1 MSITNSIT
9 SVHVEKLNHNLE
21 EIRLRALDNIIAK
34 LNHGFGCDCDSVKRE
49 LVSKLF
55 NWFTFDAIPHPDK
68 VLNLIHQLITTNVV
82 NPSIFG
88 KLRFQNE
95 LGQLR
100 KRLDSA
106 WHDKLYEIEEAVL
119 QHASP
124 ALETMGNNDLRSS
137 AGDITNR
144 KNVTENNI
152 QKTNCNIKNNEFVNH
167 EYDKIQD
174 NFINHSKESL
184 NDTIQLDLTIPS
196 DTGTPLSKKTER
208 AIRWLVMPWQPLV
221 FSDRGVLSAIE
232 EALNN
237 SADIDLIVR
246 TCEFVTNVMLQDFPA
261 EVFLQRP
268 SIVTILQNLLETC
281 IQDPKVDVCHLIP
294 VILRTFNK
302 LTRSLRFR
310 IYYYC
315 DPGIANRRQKNL
327 SGQLD
332 SSCHSLEDR
341 ESSESGLPEANYQA
355 YQSAAMSDRSQ
366 SVADNVN
373 ESVLQLQQMLIPN
386 FCIEVFT
393 STLKLLTI
401 YDDSLR
407 PLKDIKNILDL
418 TWELV
423 QLLILSVMPNI
434 WFSTDQ
440 LSLKIHENLKFILKL
455 LGDVLEY
462 CRSYCAADN
471 WRITYLRLLCIVTK
485 FLSSLVPLELAEY
498 IIPSALKTALCVGVM
513 DAPIYLMYPDLN
525 IILQEYTRRFQGT
538 VEIQYIKLFDET
550 RLITKSMKA
559 AISILKLNF
568 SHDHLTIDILRMMYS
583 SKSCLIYHKNFS
595 IIKKYIFLMQN
606 AYHMKLD
613 KENKAIAVKLML
625 YLLANEDEEIRVNTY
640 KECYWLVSSTLGI
653 ESPRVRYN
661 WTSVAFLFEPS
672 LLTEIICH
680 GVADEKTKSLAED
693 ILLYILK
700 GKLQMDDGWLIF
712 LEALMQVLPLLQ
724 CLAEMKS
731 SLGQCL
737 SKMLDPDIATS
748 IQLPFLEVLKGNA
761 RYLFSRDGAIREEA
775 ACRLI
780 YLLGTEKNSS
790 NKFPQLASLHG
801 LPLGS
806 LLIVDRQ
813 GSLKKTEGN
822 YQRSSLLSVIE
833 MLKTPNVEPK
843 VRKSALVQIS
853 VMLTDSSLHK
863 LFLKENGLK
872 IILDI
877 FDKSLIEKD
886 YDNYPDSVIPILTIL
901 KLISSTQCTIR
912 HELSINTDVFI
923 NVMRSLFLFPNH
935 ECVKLDVSYLLF
947 ILLYSEFMMRLNNND
962 GSNLNYSLPYM
973 IISKMHSPI
982 ISKTHWKSSIHRKSD
997 TSILY
1002 SSNSLALTFI
1012 RQYWAWEWNNG
1023 TEMLWIP
1030 WSNLNDSGIL
1040 SNLMIKEPELA
1051 LLKYSSIRYYCSQQL
1066 INIKNS
1072 SAHEEVMYAI
1082 DYLWMYIR
1090 LCSCLE
1096 FMHIREL
1103 TSLPWESTFERFL
1116 LSHPMSKEDCNLFVD
1131 VLNFL
1136 YIHINVTHDPEV
1148 IGWLSK
1154 TLKNITKSLAD
1165 LLQSLDTHNQDVHQS
1180 VLKLVRSCSSLEKF
1194 QQPQDSSSDMWND
1207 YIELVIT
1214 NLCSSDQ
1221 QHFYNLV
1228 YLDWLLTCL
1237 TYLTSKSHF
1246 NCSTDLL
1253 LSSGDALIELIISFH
1268 GNGAVSFMGLSITR
1282 NSIICLNHLL
1292 HHIQIS
1298 LSKIN
1303 WTNYWF
1309 GEGKTLSWLPTLWKN
1324 RDPLVRASALQLLAG
1339 LVKAPHIAQQLVNG
1353 LSMPPSEL
1361 CQTLLK
1367 FIINHEESSIVRE
1380 YACIIMS
1387 NLIKNSANS
1396 SFKYIDSLRSNVIL
1410 IYIEQMNVY
1419 YEISLLCSNIYLPMT
1434 LDSELIDD
1442 ADDDYDNENNNKHD
1456 NDSEGS
1462 TKISLFP
1469 RSVLQFYNC
1478 HDELLMLSV
1487 KDSIGDNFPQFLST
1501 PSLITSV
1508 CTFLNNLINVGE
1520 RDVINKIYEHS
1531 LDKYLLGCFGSIPK
1545 INKIKY
1551 KSIRQCYDI
1560 IEMYINICILL
1571 TNCVKSCNNFATVVN
1586 FSPDFLY
1593 LLFNYLDKNNL
1604 NQDNSKLVDLHN
1616 KLSTQVFNFLSILSL
1631 TENQH
1636 VESLRT
1642 AIEIAA
1648 PEIIIKSICNAINH
1662 SDIELRMSGVACLAF
1677 LLSQEIAREDQIK
1690 CGIPSLGA
1698 ILDSTF
1704 THTINHQT
1712 DSNNLREVL
1721 SDVNKLALKTS
1732 SKNSK
1737 TYYNSDDVGCID
1749 SNQSQKC
1756 IPIGSE
1762 LCKSLIHLLI
1772 AHNYAKSN
1780 TNTKRARDKD
1790 LIIAALSNLLCVSD
1804 KAKSTALED
1813 NLTGTCI
1820 LILKE
1825 LYYELNLHPHHVHRT
1840 QLERNKR
1847 LQPLLNDVNRVVTL
1861 LMNFA
1866 HNNGTVKCTLSKLG
1880 LADILHKLW
1889 AWISLND
1896 STLVSSLK
1904 LLATYTTNCPEA
1916 AQSLTL
1922 TTTLPGTGPRKTPN
1936 TVSLIHIIVHL
1947 VSKEIDKAGQ
1957 SYNNQRLR
1965 FSFHVLKN
1973 AAHAHDCRVS
1983 IIKSNLLQFLTKIH
1997 PSSTKRAK
2005 PWPLIEI
2012 YCLEFLVDFTFF
2024 EEGQISVSKAIDGLE
2039 VLIQLSRC
2047 NTPATRILALST
2059 LRNLLFNF
2067 SNRPRILCS
2076 VDFMNLLHTVFKS
2089 GSLCEIGIAGSMLW
2103 SLIANSQK
2111 GKLIARST
2119 GLPNS
2124 IQKVLGRLT
2133 LKPEEKN
2140 DQDLVRMLQY
2150 IIRVLSAWSGANN

>member
-1 MSITNSIT
+1 
-9 SVHVEKLNHNLE
+9 
-21 EIRLRALDNIIAK
+21 
-34 LNHGFGCDCDSVKRE
+34 
-49 LVSKLF
+49 
-55 NWFTFDAIPHPDK
+55 
-68 VLNLIHQLITTNVV
+68 
-82 NPSIFG
+82 
-88 KLRFQNE
+88 
-95 LGQLR
+95 
-100 KRLDSA
+100 
-106 WHDKLYEIEEAVL
+106 
-119 QHASP
+119 
-124 ALETMGNNDLRSS
+124 MGNNDLRSS

-152 QKTNCNIKNNEFVNH
+152 QKTDCNIKNNEFVNH

-174 NFINHSKESL
+174 NFINHSTESL

-196 DTGTPLSKKTER
+196 ETGTPLSRKTER

-221 FSDRGVLSAIE
+221 SSDRGVLSAIE

-237 SADIDLIVR
+237 SADIGLIVR

-332 SSCHSLEDR
+332 SSCQSLEDR

-366 SVADNVN
+366 SVADNVD

-462 CRSYCAADN
+462 CKSYCAADN

-485 FLSSLVPLELAEY
+485 LLSSLVPLELAEY
-498 IIPSALKTALCVGVM
+498 IVPSALKTALCVGIM

-568 SHDHLTIDILRMMYS
+568 SHDHLTIDTLRTMYT

-606 AYHMKLD
+606 TYHMKLD

-640 KECYWLVSSTLGI
+640 KECHWLVSSTLGI

-672 LLTEIICH
+672 LLIEIICH

-700 GKLQMDDGWLIF
+700 GKLQMGDGWLVF
-712 LEALMQVLPLLQ
+712 LEALIQVLPLLQ

-790 NKFPQLASLHG
+790 NKLPQLASLHG

-872 IILDI
+872 VILDI

-901 KLISSTQCTIR
+901 KLISSTQCTVR
-912 HELSINTDVFI
+912 HELSTNTDVFI

-973 IISKMHSPI
+973 VISKMHSPI

-997 TSILY
+997 TSLLY

-1090 LCSCLE
+1090 LCSCLQ

-1116 LSHPMSKEDCNLFVD
+1116 LSHPMSKEDCDLFVD

-1180 VLKLVRSCSSLEKF
+1180 VLKLVRSCSSLEKL

-1237 TYLTSKSHF
+1237 TYLTSKSHY

-1292 HHIQIS
+1292 HHMQTN

-1353 LSMPPSEL
+1353 LAMAPSEL

-1456 NDSEGS
+1456 NDSEAS

-1648 PEIIIKSICNAINH
+1648 PEMIIKSICNAINH
-1662 SDIELRMSGVACLAF
+1662 SDIELRMSGVACFAF

-1712 DSNNLREVL
+1712 DSNLREVL

-1737 TYYNSDDVGCID
+1737 TYYNSDDVGCTD
-1749 SNQSQKC
+1749 SNESQKC

-1804 KAKSTALED
+1804 KAKNTALED
-1813 NLTGTCI
+1813 NLAGTCI

-1840 QLERNKR
+1840 QLERDKR
-1847 LQPLLNDVNRVVTL
+1847 
-1861 LMNFA
+1861 
-1866 HNNGTVKCTLSKLG
+1866 
-1880 LADILHKLW
+1880 
-1889 AWISLND
+1889 
-1896 STLVSSLK
+1896 
-1904 LLATYTTNCPEA
+1904 
-1916 AQSLTL
+1916 
-1922 TTTLPGTGPRKTPN
+1922 
-1936 TVSLIHIIVHL
+1936 
-1947 VSKEIDKAGQ
+1947 VSKKI
-1957 SYNNQRLR
+1957 SHMLVN
-1965 FSFHVLKN
+1965 
-1973 AAHAHDCRVS
+1973 
-1983 IIKSNLLQFLTKIH
+1983 II
-1997 PSSTKRAK
+1997 
-2005 PWPLIEI
+2005 
-2012 YCLEFLVDFTFF
+2012 
-2024 EEGQISVSKAIDGLE
+2024 
-2039 VLIQLSRC
+2039 
-2047 NTPATRILALST
+2047 
-2059 LRNLLFNF
+2059 
-2067 SNRPRILCS
+2067 
-2076 VDFMNLLHTVFKS
+2076 
-2089 GSLCEIGIAGSMLW
+2089 
-2103 SLIANSQK
+2103 
-2111 GKLIARST
+2111 
-2119 GLPNS
+2119 
-2124 IQKVLGRLT
+2124 
-2133 LKPEEKN
+2133 
-2140 DQDLVRMLQY
+2140 
-2150 IIRVLSAWSGANN
+2150 SAC

>member
-1 MSITNSIT
+1 MSITNAIT
-9 SVHVEKLNHNLE
+9 SVHVDKLNHNLE

-55 NWFTFDAIPHPDK
+55 NWFTFDTIPHPDK
-68 VLNLIHQLITTNVV
+68 VLNLIHQLITTNVI

-144 KNVTENNI
+144 KTVTENNI
-152 QKTNCNIKNNEFVNH
+152 QKTDCNIKNNEFVNH

-174 NFINHSKESL
+174 NFINHSTESL

-196 DTGTPLSKKTER
+196 DTGTPLSRKTER

-221 FSDRGVLSAIE
+221 SSDRGVLSAIE

-237 SADIDLIVR
+237 SADIGLIVR
-246 TCEFVTNVMLQDFPA
+246 TCEFITNVMLQDFPA

-281 IQDPKVDVCHLIP
+281 IQDPKVDACHLIP

-315 DPGIANRRQKNL
+315 DPSIANRRQKNL

-332 SSCHSLEDR
+332 SSCQSLEDR

-355 YQSAAMSDRSQ
+355 YQSAVMSDRSQ
-366 SVADNVN
+366 SVADNVD

-386 FCIEVFT
+386 FCIQVFT

-440 LSLKIHENLKFILKL
+440 LSLKIHENLKFIMKL

-462 CRSYCAADN
+462 CRSYSTADH

-485 FLSSLVPLELAEY
+485 LLSSLVPLELAEY

-513 DAPIYLMYPDLN
+513 DAPIYFMYPDLN

-538 VEIQYIKLFDET
+538 VEIQYLKLFDET

-568 SHDHLTIDILRMMYS
+568 NHDHLTIDTLRTMYS
-583 SKSCLIYHKNFS
+583 SKSCLIYHKNLS

-606 AYHMKLD
+606 LYHMKLD
-613 KENKAIAVKLML
+613 KENKTIAVKLIL

-640 KECYWLVSSTLGI
+640 EECHWLVSSTLGI
-653 ESPRVRYN
+653 ETARGRYN

-672 LLTEIICH
+672 LLIEIICH

-700 GKLQMDDGWLIF
+700 GKLQMGDGWLVF
-712 LEALMQVLPLLQ
+712 LEALIQVLPLLQ

-790 NKFPQLASLHG
+790 NKLPQLASLHG

-813 GSLKKTEGN
+813 GSLKKTEGS

-833 MLKTPNVEPK
+833 MLKSPNVEPK

-877 FDKSLIEKD
+877 FDKALIEKD

-901 KLISSTQCTIR
+901 KLISSTQCTVR
-912 HELSINTDVFI
+912 HELSTNTDVFI

-973 IISKMHSPI
+973 VIAKMHSPI

-997 TSILY
+997 TSLLY

-1023 TEMLWIP
+1023 TEMLWTP

-1090 LCSCLE
+1090 LCSCLQ

-1116 LSHPMSKEDCNLFVD
+1116 LSHPMSKEDCDLFVD

-1180 VLKLVRSCSSLEKF
+1180 VLKLVRSCSSLEKL
-1194 QQPQDSSSDMWND
+1194 QQPQDLSSDMWND

-1237 TYLTSKSHF
+1237 TYLTSKSHY

-1268 GNGAVSFMGLSITR
+1268 GNGAISFMGLSITR

-1292 HHIQIS
+1292 HHMQAS

-1339 LVKAPHIAQQLVNG
+1339 LVKAPHIAQQLLNG
-1353 LSMPPSEL
+1353 LAMAPSEL

-1387 NLIKNSANS
+1387 NLIKNN
-1396 SFKYIDSLRSNVIL
+1396 
-1410 IYIEQMNVY
+1410 
-1419 YEISLLCSNIYLPMT
+1419 
-1434 LDSELIDD
+1434 
-1442 ADDDYDNENNNKHD
+1442 
-1456 NDSEGS
+1456 
-1462 TKISLFP
+1462 
-1469 RSVLQFYNC
+1469 
-1478 HDELLMLSV
+1478 
-1487 KDSIGDNFPQFLST
+1487 SIGDNFPQFLST

-1545 INKIKY
+1545 INKMKKY

-1648 PEIIIKSICNAINH
+1648 PEMVIKSICNAINH
-1662 SDIELRMSGVACLAF
+1662 SDVELRMSGVACLAF

-1698 ILDSTF
+1698 VLDSTF

-1712 DSNNLREVL
+1712 DSNLREVL

-1732 SKNSK
+1732 SKHSK
-1737 TYYNSDDVGCID
+1737 TFYNSDDGGCTD
-1749 SNQSQKC
+1749 SNESQKC

-1804 KAKSTALED
+1804 KAKNTALED
-1813 NLTGTCI
+1813 NLAGTCI

-1840 QLERNKR
+1840 QLERDKR
-1847 LQPLLNDVNRVVTL
+1847 ALP
-1861 LMNFA
+1861 
-1866 HNNGTVKCTLSKLG
+1866 
-1880 LADILHKLW
+1880 I
-1889 AWISLND
+1889 
-1896 STLVSSLK
+1896 
-1904 LLATYTTNCPEA
+1904 YYTNCGRGFHSTIQRFCRP

-1973 AAHAHDCRVS
+1973 AVHAHDCRVS
-1983 IIKSNLLQFLTKIH
+1983 ISKSNLLQFLTKIH

-2024 EEGQISVSKAIDGLE
+2024 EEGQISVSKAVEGLE

-2076 VDFMNLLHTVFKS
+2076 VEFMNLLHTVFKS

-2150 IIRVLSAWSGANN
+2150 IIRVLSAWSGTNN